1 MDFHPSRLLGFGSPL
16 YSVASHILPYLPATQ
31 DMLPIAK
38 KTSTNQHKHSN
49 NDQGNCTD
57 VSSRFEKMGKI
68 GHGTYGVVYKAKDLT
83 TKDFVALKRVTMHH
97 EASDGFPITSLRE
110 IQTLRELH
118 VHNHPSIINLF
129 EVAVSKR

>member
-1 MDFHPSRLLGFGSPL
+1 MSTIEKR
-16 YSVASHILPYLPATQ
+16 AR
-31 DMLPIAK
+31 
-38 KTSTNQHKHSN
+38 TNQYKHPTE
-49 NDQGNCTD
+49 DQGNCTD
-57 VSSRFEKMGKI
+57 VSSRFEKIGKI
-68 GHGTYGVVYKAKDLT
+68 GHGTYGVVYKAKDLS

-118 VHNHPSIINLF
+118 VHSHPSIVNLL